1 MTTDELIFEG
11 QMFQIAR
18 RSLVATCE
26 LFLENPNLLS
36 TPYRVRSRAS
46 ETHFRLFLAAIEGP
60 TTQIGIENAI
70 DLESLSREFQFA
82 ELGR

>member
-1 MTTDELIFEG
+1 MTTSEVVFEG

-46 ETHFRLFLAAIEGP
+46 ETHFRLFLAAIEGQRHKSGWK
-60 TTQIGIENAI
+60 TQST
-70 DLESLSREFQFA
+70 LCR
-82 ELGR
+82 